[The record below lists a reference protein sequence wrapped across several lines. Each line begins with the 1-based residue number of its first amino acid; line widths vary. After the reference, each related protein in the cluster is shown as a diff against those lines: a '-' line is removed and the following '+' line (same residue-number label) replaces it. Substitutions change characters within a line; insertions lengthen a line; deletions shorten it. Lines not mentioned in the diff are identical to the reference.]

1 MKQKTQIMLC
11 CAVLSHLVMSVTLW
25 ALAHQPLLFM
35 GFLQV
40 RMLEWVTIPSS
51 RDLPN
56 PGIEPRSPT
65 LQADSLP
72 SQPPGKPKST
82 GLGSLTHLQGIFPTQ
97 ESNRG
102 LLHCRRILYQLNY
115 QESPQITLYICKTF
129 PQEKL

>member
-102 LLHCRRILYQLNY
+102 LLHCRRILYQLSY

>member
-72 SQPPGKPKST
+72 S
-82 GLGSLTHLQGIFPTQ
+82 
-97 ESNRG
+97 
-102 LLHCRRILYQLNY
+102 
-115 QESPQITLYICKTF
+115 
-129 PQEKL
+129 